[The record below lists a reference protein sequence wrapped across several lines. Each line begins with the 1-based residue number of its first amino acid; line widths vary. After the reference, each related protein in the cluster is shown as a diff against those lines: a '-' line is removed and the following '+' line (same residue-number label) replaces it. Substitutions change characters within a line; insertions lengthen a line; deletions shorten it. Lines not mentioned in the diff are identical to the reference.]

1 MSSKRTGE
9 TPGKDGRDR
18 KGLLTRM
25 RTILRKSGEGSPS
38 SSSPATRTSAKRL
51 SGVPQPQQSQQ
62 PEAGTEAEMEE
73 PLELSPDLSAQ
84 EVAQAFADYQSAATV
99 PRAQY
104 YEERARKLG
113 EHYGVDIEPSGWHAT
128 EGEVYRTEK
137 PIRVRVHKD
146 CHRCH
151 TSFGLGSTCPSCS
164 HHYCSKC
171 GRDPPKRTDSQKQAS
186 RERREKGETAIQMQ
200 QELKPIIPHY
210 GLGEPIVVTR
220 PSRTGGQ
227 PLVHKVPRMRL
238 RRSCH
243 RCNTTFTQSTRV
255 CENCGHR
262 RCDDCPK
269 TPHKKKKYP
278 YGYPGDEDGTFS
290 SAFYECHECHENFPA
305 NAEDGVRCTSCDHE
319 KCSECR
325 RMPRRVVNLEANPEI
340 LRGISSRFEH
350 LELTES
356 SFIS

>member
-1 MSSKRTGE
+1 MK
-9 TPGKDGRDR
+9 
-18 KGLLTRM
+18 
-25 RTILRKSGEGSPS
+25 TILRKSGDGTT
-38 SSSPATRTSAKRL
+38 SSPASTTKTFTKRL
-51 SGVPQPQQSQQ
+51 SAAPQPEPQ
-62 PEAGTEAEMEE
+62 PEETAAEPEM
-73 PLELSPDLSAQ
+73 LSPDLSADE
-84 EVAQAFADYQSAATV
+84 EVAQAYVADYQSAAQV
-99 PRAQY
+99 PRAQI

-113 EHYGVDIEPSGWHAT
+113 DHYGVEIEPTGWHAT
-128 EGEVYRTEK
+128 EGEVYRIEK

-146 CHRCH
+146 CHRCQ
-151 TSFGLGSTCPSCS
+151 TSFGNSSQCPNCN

-186 RERREKGETAIQMQ
+186 REKREKAETSAMMRK
-200 QELKPIIPHY
+200 QEQFAPIIPHY
-210 GLGEPIVVTR
+210 GLAEPIVVTR

-278 YGYPGDEDGTFS
+278 YGYPGDEDGTSS

-305 NAEDGVRCTSCDHE
+305 HADDGVRCANCSHE
-319 KCSECR
+319 KCPECR
-325 RMPRRVVNLEANPEI
+325 RMPRRVVNLEPNPDI

-350 LELTES
+350 LELTEP
-356 SFIS
+356 ISI

>member
-1 MSSKRTGE
+1 MYTTQAHIFRHSPRENHKTREGE
-9 TPGKDGRDR
+9 NEFETDGRDAGEGR
-18 KGLLTRM
+18 KGQERAAHSDEDYPEEVGRRQPILFLPGHQDICKETLRRATATTITTARGRNGGRDGGAARAQVCTTCALVCFLARASDLL
-25 RTILRKSGEGSPS
+25 ISY
-38 SSSPATRTSAKRL
+38 
-51 SGVPQPQQSQQ
+51 
-62 PEAGTEAEMEE
+62 
-73 PLELSPDLSAQ
+73 SPDLSAQ
-84 EVAQAFADYQSAATV
+84 DVAQAFADYKSAAPV

-269 TPHKKKKYP
+269 TP
-278 YGYPGDEDGTFS
+278 
-290 SAFYECHECHENFPA
+290 
-305 NAEDGVRCTSCDHE
+305 
-319 KCSECR
+319 
-325 RMPRRVVNLEANPEI
+325 
-340 LRGISSRFEH
+340 
-350 LELTES
+350 
-356 SFIS
+356 